1 MTGAPTPS
9 TENRAVR
16 LLARATALVTLIL
29 LVAGGLVTSK
39 GAGMAVPD
47 WPTSFGYNM
56 FTFPISHWIGPI
68 AFEHM
73 HRLLGSTVGLLTVAL
88 AVTVWRKDPRGWMRA
103 LAVVA
108 VIAVIVQGVLGGM
121 RVIHNARLLAVVHGS
136 LAHGFFAL
144 MIAMALSTTRL
155 WEEAHASPIP
165 RERADGLRGLAV
177 AAVAL
182 VYGQILLGAR
192 LRHFSGSVMLHLL
205 GAVLVVT
212 AVVAARQRIA
222 TAGPRAPAARMA
234 FVLQHM
240 IWLQLLLGFIAYF
253 AKMKA
258 PIPELAPWPAVL
270 LTVAHQV
277 NGALVFATSISTAL
291 LVFRATDPAAS
302 ALAEPARD
310 AGPAGAGA

>member
-1 MTGAPTPS
+1 MTTSPMTT

-16 LLARATALVTLIL
+16 LLARATGLVTLIL

-56 FTFPISHWIGPI
+56 FTFPVSAWIGPI
-68 AFEHM
+68 AFEHV

-108 VIAVIVQGVLGGM
+108 VVTVIIQGVLGGL
-121 RVIHNARLLAVVHGS
+121 RVIHNAQLLAVIHGS
-136 LAHGFFAL
+136 FAHGFFAL

-155 WEEAHASPIP
+155 WEEANASPIP
-165 RERADGLRGLAV
+165 PERAAGLRGLAV
-177 AAVAL
+177 TAAAL

-222 TAGPRAPAARMA
+222 MASPRSPAARMA
-234 FVLQHM
+234 FVFQHM

-258 PIPELAPWPAVL
+258 PIPEFAPWPAVM

-291 LVFRATDPAAS
+291 LVFRATAANLSSEPAA
-302 ALAEPARD
+302 AEPT
-310 AGPAGAGA
+310 AGAGA

>member
-1 MTGAPTPS
+1 MTAPAPT
-9 TENRAVR
+9 TDNRTVR

-56 FTFPISHWIGPI
+56 FTFPISHWIGPV

-88 AVTVWRKDPRGWMRA
+88 AVTVWRTDGRRWMRM

-108 VIAVIVQGVLGGM
+108 VVAVIVQGVLGGL
-121 RVIHNARLLAVVHGS
+121 RVIQNATLLALVHGS
-136 LAHGFFAL
+136 FAHGFFAL

-155 WEEAHASPIP
+155 WEEAFASPIP
-165 RERADGLRGLAV
+165 RERAEGLRGLAV
-177 AAVAL
+177 AAAVL
-182 VYGQILLGAR
+182 IYGQILLGAR
-192 LRHFSGSVMLHLL
+192 LRHLSGSVMLHLL

-222 TAGPRAPAARMA
+222 TAAPRSPAARMA

-258 PIPELAPWPAVL
+258 PIPAFAPWPAVL

-277 NGALVFATSISTAL
+277 NGALVFATSTSTAL
-291 LVFRATDPAAS
+291 LVFRATAANAGAQPAPDTRAV
-302 ALAEPARD
+302 
-310 AGPAGAGA
+310 GAGA